1 MKWLENK
8 VVFITGAGEGI
19 GKVVVKR
26 FLEEGAAGI
35 VAFDIVEERLDA
47 LQAAHGD
54 RVATVCGDVR
64 SLADNQKAV
73 ELAVSKFGRLDV
85 FIGNAGVRDGRKRLE
100 DMGEKELTQ
109 GFDDVFGVNVKG
121 YMIGAVAAREELVRS
136 KGCIVLTLSTSSFY
150 VGSGPLYTASK
161 HAALGLM
168 RALAHELAP
177 DVRVNGVAPCGTPT
191 SFADAESLLEPG
203 ADRTPARTGGP
214 NSNILKRQMKPEDHA
229 AAYVLLASDQSAV
242 MTGSVINSDAGR
254 GVTVAS
260 QR

>member
-1 MKWLENK
+1 MKWLEKK

-26 FLEEGAAGI
+26 FLDEGAAGI
-35 VAFDIVEERLDA
+35 VAFDLVEERLDA
-47 LQAAHGD
+47 LHAAHGD
-54 RVATVCGDVR
+54 RIATVCGDVR
-64 SLADNQKAV
+64 NLADNQKAV
-73 ELAVSKFGRLDV
+73 ELVVSKFGKLDV
-85 FIGNAGVRDGRKRLE
+85 FVGNAGVRDGRKRLE

-121 YMIGAVAAREELVRS
+121 YMIGAAAAREELVKS
-136 KGCIVLTLSTSSFY
+136 KGCIVLTLSTSSYY
-150 VGSGPLYTASK
+150 VGSGPIYTASK

-168 RALAHELAP
+168 RALAYELAP
-177 DVRVNGVAPCGTPT
+177 DIRVNGVAPSGTPT

-214 NSNILKRQMKPEDHA
+214 NSNILKRQTEPEDHA
-229 AAYVLLASDQSAV
+229 ASYVLLASDQSAV

-254 GVTVAS
+254 GVSVAS

>member
-8 VVFITGAGEGI
+8 VVFIAGAGEGI

-26 FLEEGAAGI
+26 FLEEGAAGV

-64 SLADNQKAV
+64 SLADNPKAV

-121 YMIGAVAAREELVRS
+121 YMIGAAAAREELVRARA
-136 KGCIVLTLSTSSFY
+136 VSF
-150 VGSGPLYTASK
+150 L
-161 HAALGLM
+161 
-168 RALAHELAP
+168 
-177 DVRVNGVAPCGTPT
+177 PCRHRR
-191 SFADAESLLEPG
+191 FMWA
-203 ADRTPARTGGP
+203 
-214 NSNILKRQMKPEDHA
+214 
-229 AAYVLLASDQSAV
+229 
-242 MTGSVINSDAGR
+242 AGR
-254 GVTVAS
+254 SIPLQNMRPLA
-260 QR
+260 